1 MQPRNRGRRAD
12 SATARDLAGRVGLT
26 VPGAQEAQEGPNTP
40 VGRADQADRVGR
52 ATTAGQEGQATA
64 AQADPAGPADLMTAV
79 GTGARHPPI
88 CPGAGW
94 TRAGS
99 TTSRSTTTA
108 GG

>member
-1 MQPRNRGRRAD
+1 M
-12 SATARDLAGRVGLT
+12 
-26 VPGAQEAQEGPNTP
+26 AQEAQEGPNTP

-52 ATTAGQEGQATA
+52 ATTAVQEARATA
-64 AQADPAGPADLMTAV
+64 AQVDPATADPEVQVGRATADPADLADPDGRETTADLMIAV
-79 GTGARHPPI
+79 ATGARHPPI